1 MASFRCMAFTPNLR
15 IILKSC
21 PPSFSNNLPKL
32 LDASRVCAVV
42 PSTVNNQFI
51 SSRNLSKGPLLFST
65 FLHDSQVLVSP
76 FCKPSVPETF
86 CVSVRDFSTN
96 QKLDANKVTDDNKVH
111 NEVDGKDDNTLTVF
125 QRFRKT
131 YKEHGKILI
140 GVHCVTS
147 VVWFGSFYMAAVS
160 GVDIVPLMEQ
170 LGLSETLIKP
180 FRAGGLGFVALA
192 YLMYKLATPARYTV
206 TLGGTNMVIRY
217 MRRSG
222 KMDPIPEAEKIRNLY
237 KDGKV
242 ELKDRHLL
250 FRERRAVFIRNRK
263 LSRQKD
269 S

>member
-1 MASFRCMAFTPNLR
+1 MASFRCMALTPNLR
-15 IILKSC
+15 IIVKSC
-21 PPSFSNNLPKL
+21 SPGFANNLPKL
-32 LDASRVCAVV
+32 LDFRVCAVV
-42 PSTVNNQFI
+42 PSTVNNQSI
-51 SSRNLSKGPLLFST
+51 SSRNLSTGPLLHSS
-65 FLHDSQVLVSP
+65 FLHDNQILYSP
-76 FCKPSVPETF
+76 FTKPSVPETF
-86 CVSVRDFSTN
+86 SAGVRDFSTS
-96 QKLDANKVTDDNKVH
+96 QKLVASDKVTDDNKSQT
-111 NEVDGKDDNTLTVF
+111 EGEGKDDSTLTVF
-125 QRFRKT
+125 QRFKKT
-131 YKEHGKILI
+131 YREHGKILI

-206 TLGGTNMVIRY
+206 TLGGTNMFIRY

-222 KMDPIPEAEKIRNLY
+222 KMDPIPEGEKIRNLY
-237 KDGKV
+237 KAGKV

-250 FRERRAVFIRNRK
+250 FRERRGVIIRNRK